1 MRSFILGVLAAVAI
15 GGMIGEGD
23 AQLDHD
29 TDREAT
35 EEREA
40 CLLLYPREYSDKCD
54 DHYPVM
60 CGDQA
65 ATEASGSHS
74 SRLEIDASL
83 RSWANVQDAIQ
94 DAAAALARLPAL
106 QSTETELGG
115 WS

>member
-40 CLLLYPREYSDKCD
+40 CLLL
-54 DHYPVM
+54 
-60 CGDQA
+60 
-65 ATEASGSHS
+65 
-74 SRLEIDASL
+74 
-83 RSWANVQDAIQ
+83 
-94 DAAAALARLPAL
+94 
-106 QSTETELGG
+106 
-115 WS
+115 